1 MTISGYL
8 IEEEDVEV
16 RRVERP
22 GFSAMTIE
30 IAENELST
38 DVSLVLDMSID
49 DALLSK
55 GLAREI
61 IRRIQSQRKEMDLDM
76 EASIKLEV
84 WLSEECPEL
93 VEYDWARLRNETRAS
108 HANLHIG
115 EGPDDA
121 VFFEVDGANISFKIN

>member
-1 MTISGYL
+1 
-8 IEEEDVEV
+8 
-16 RRVERP
+16 
-22 GFSAMTIE
+22 MTIE

-84 WLSEECPEL
+84 WLGEECPEL
-93 VEYDWARLRNETRAS
+93 VEYDWAHLRNETRAS
-108 HANLHIG
+108 HATLHVG
-115 EGPDDA
+115 EGPSDA
-121 VFFEVDGANISFKIN
+121 IFFDVDGANISFKIN